1 LSIDNRV
8 FLITDF
14 LLDKEIRSYNPA
26 VPKAPHDYISA
37 PEAAEILGVSRQ
49 RVLQLIQQ
57 KRLKATM
64 VGSVYLIKKADLA
77 NIEARKPGR
86 PPKKKSSK

>member
-1 LSIDNRV
+1 
-8 FLITDF
+8 
-14 LLDKEIRSYNPA
+14 
-26 VPKAPHDYISA
+26 VPKANHDFISA
-37 PEAAEILGVSRQ
+37 PEAARILGVSRQ

-64 VGSVYLIKKADLA
+64 IGSVYLIRKADLS

-86 PPKKKSSK
+86 PRKTTASKAKKAKKK

>member
-1 LSIDNRV
+1 
-8 FLITDF
+8 
-14 LLDKEIRSYNPA
+14 
-26 VPKAPHDYISA
+26 VPKAHHDYISA

-86 PPKKKSSK
+86 PPKKKSRK